1 MLLNPKPNFF
11 FKKLKIKNFFKKSVT
26 QTEVLKINSSN
37 TIWFKDLVIWFMLGN
52 DGREIFEYLF
62 SVIKPLHLYKSRK
75 LCMCC
80 KNSWGHNRHWACIWV
95 MVFCAAFTVIALCNR
110 ILSAKCT
117 CYMFRP
123 MAVVVTWCNTGKNTR
138 NTVDSYC
145 VWVKFCSLLLKKN
158 LLMPNCS
165 QFLHPLQMKSQFSFL
180 APSSSIS
187 LCPCTS
193 PPCLMQN
200 KYHI

>member
-52 DGREIFEYLF
+52 DGREISEYLF

-95 MVFCAAFTVIALCNR
+95 MAFCAAFTVIALCNC
-110 ILSAKCT
+110 ILSVKCT
-117 CYMFRP
+117 CYMFRTT
-123 MAVVVTWCNTGKNTR
+123 AVGESPDVTQARTPETLWIH
-138 NTVDSYC
+138 TV
-145 VWVKFCSLLLKKN
+145 FELNFAHCSLRKIYWCQIVHNSFIPSRWSHNSVSLL
-158 LLMPNCS
+158 
-165 QFLHPLQMKSQFSFL
+165 PLQVFL
-180 APSSSIS
+180 FVRVLPFPA
-187 LCPCTS
+187 
-193 PPCLMQN
+193 
-200 KYHI
+200 